1 VPFPGT
7 FPAVRKQVSAFDAAG
22 RRQAARKGKKNG
34 IFQVK
39 NLEKYRFRWYI
50 MRRVPWGISGGE
62 RGSSGS
68 FPFDGS
74 PEKLFRGNRLLIV
87 LTVF

>member
-22 RRQAARKGKKNG
+22 RRQAAREGRKNG

-50 MRRVPWGISGGE
+50 MRRVPWGISGGNVVQAAA
-62 RGSSGS
+62 
-68 FPFDGS
+68 
-74 PEKLFRGNRLLIV
+74 FR
-87 LTVF
+87 LTVLPKNSFAATGC